1 MRVLLKKSVMERNLI
16 FNPDDTD
23 FKTNMLDELDVHT
36 RKIHIRFQ
44 KTGPRSITIVEG
56 LDDDL
61 DLARISKSMKKT
73 FNCAATVHKDKDQ
86 VEVIQ
91 LQGDQ
96 CENVKKWLIEQ
107 EVLTE
112 LEAKTRIVIHGM

>member
-1 MRVLLKKSVMERNLI
+1 MASFNTFEDDDFNTNVVKQLDIHKS
-16 FNPDDTD
+16 
-23 FKTNMLDELDVHT
+23 
-36 RKIHIRFQ
+36 KIHIRFQ

-61 DLARISKSMKKT
+61 DLKRISKHMKKS
-73 FNCAATVHKDKDQ
+73 FSCAATVLKDKEQ
-86 VEVIQ
+86 NEIIQ

-96 CENVKKWLIEQ
+96 RDNVKSWLVEQ

-112 LEAKTRIVIHGM
+112 AEAKERIVCHGI